1 MGIRDR
7 LKKRI
12 GRVHEVVKTI
22 RDEASHPGRPQPHMA
37 QRNPMWGGN
46 KDEPPAGVAAQSSV
60 PDPYAG
66 AQEVEAGGE
75 TDSDEGEFWFLKEGD
90 SEGWDQTNPAGGPV
104 EREQAEEDG

>member
-12 GRVHEVVKTI
+12 GRVHEAVKTI
-22 RDEASHPGRPQPHMA
+22 REEASHPGRPQPHMA

-46 KDEPPAGVAAQSSV
+46 KDEPPEGVSPQPDV
-60 PDPYAG
+60 PAPHTEE
-66 AQEVEAGGE
+66 QE
-75 TDSDEGEFWFLKEGD
+75 DSGDGEFWFLKEGD

-104 EREQAEEDG
+104 EREEAESEG